1 VYLGKMQVKK
11 NSKIKIKNF
20 KKMKMCCVSLPS
32 PGWTVEEKL
41 KGYTKT
47 PMIIYRTSSDLVTSL

>member
-1 VYLGKMQVKK
+1 
-11 NSKIKIKNF
+11 
-20 KKMKMCCVSLPS
+20 MKMCCVSLPS

-47 PMIIYRTSSDLVTSL
+47 PMIIYRTSSDLVTSP